1 MSLKLLYFNMAILGG
16 LLLFC
21 GLVQFGFGE
30 AVDSVAK
37 DLMVTSL
44 ERSID
49 VASQLVKINTK
60 LTLSNEGQTSLKYF
74 HFAIEDSAYDRLSY
88 IGASVSK
95 QNAQK
100 SISLFDILSFGPFFV
115 PCSRCKL
122 ILIIPSD

>member
-1 MSLKLLYFNMAILGG
+1 MAIIGG
-16 LLLFC
+16 LLLYC
-21 GLVQFGFGE
+21 GLIQFGFGE

-95 QNAQK
+95 K
-100 SISLFDILSFGPFFV
+100 CLKIYFFFTGFIFWAAFFAV
-115 PCSRCKL
+115 FQMLTNSDNTFWL
-122 ILIIPSD
+122 IVF